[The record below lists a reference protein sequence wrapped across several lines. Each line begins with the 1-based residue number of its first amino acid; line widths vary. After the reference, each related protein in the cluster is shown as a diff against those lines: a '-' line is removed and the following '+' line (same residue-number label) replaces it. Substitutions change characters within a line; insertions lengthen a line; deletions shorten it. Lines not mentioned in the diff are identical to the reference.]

1 MNTIKLTPLLLIFVE
16 VAKQKSFTKA
26 SKKLGLSKSAV
37 SQQIKRLEHE
47 VKMQLLARNTRGVV
61 ITGCGEA
68 LFKRCE
74 LLTSQIDHVMQD
86 IQEVK
91 LQPSGRFKVSVPPFF
106 EQNIVVPAL
115 KQLLIEYPLIEPELV
130 ITDRWLDLIEH
141 QLDVAIFG
149 GDIRD
154 SEYKA
159 QSIGRIHDVFTVS
172 PSYLKQHGDINSL
185 QDLLKGGHRL
195 IATPWQNGRVKLFE
209 NGKAIQQ
216 ELSHSMFTNSLVTLV
231 DMVEQDMGIA
241 LLPQSIIQHKVL
253 AGQLTHTF
261 KHNFVQILPTIK
273 GRDWHFYFI
282 HRYHANKPLHVS
294 RFYELISLYFN
305 AVNEDVS

>member
-1 MNTIKLTPLLLIFVE
+1 MNSIKLTPLLLIFVE

-61 ITGCGEA
+61 LTSDGEA
-68 LFKRCE
+68 LLNRSE
-74 LLTSQIDHVMQD
+74 LLTGQIYHLMQD
-86 IQEVK
+86 IQQVK
-91 LQPSGRFKVSVPPFF
+91 AQPSGRFKVSVPPFF

-115 KQLLIEYPLIEPELV
+115 KQLLIEFPLIEPEV
-130 ITDRWLDLIEH
+130 IATDRRCDLIEH

-149 GDIRD
+149 GDMRD

-159 QSIGRIHDVFTVS
+159 QSIGRIYDVFAVS
-172 PSYLKQHGDINSL
+172 PNYIKQHGSIESL
-185 QDLLKGGHRL
+185 QELIKGNHKI
-195 IATPWQNGRVKLFE
+195 IATPWQNGRMDLFE
-209 NGKAIQQ
+209 NGQAIQA
-216 ELSHSMFTNSLVTLV
+216 ELPSTMFTNSLVTLV

-241 LLPQSIIQHKVL
+241 LLPLSIVKQKISS
-253 AGQLTHTF
+253 GQLAHVF
-261 KHNFVQILPTIK
+261 KHSFVQILPSIK

-282 HRYHANKPLHVS
+282 HRYQSNKPQHVS
-294 RFYELISLYFN
+294 RFFELLSFYFTI
-305 AVNEDVS
+305 VNGNTA